1 MARKSILECC
11 HIKSSLME
19 INKKKY
25 ILVFLITAGIFAV
38 AFIVS
43 NYINNKRYE
52 VIKTTADKISIDIL
66 SLETQFELFQE
77 SSCASLTNP
86 VLSDEINALA
96 DRLSYAEN
104 QRGIN
109 DDDVITLKK
118 YYSLLEIKDYLVMK
132 KVDKRCD
139 VNPISI
145 LYFYTNDEG
154 CDDCAKQGY
163 VLTKLRSDH
172 PLLRIYSFDYDLDLN
187 AIKTLTAINKIPKD
201 QLPAL
206 VIDGKTYTKF
216 QSIEDIRKIVPELSA
231 TSTASTTKSQK

>member
-1 MARKSILECC
+1 MEHDHFKKRLMA
-11 HIKSSLME
+11 
-19 INKKKY
+19 INRKKY
-25 ILVFLITAGIFAV
+25 ILVLLITAGIFAV
-38 AFIVS
+38 AFVVS
-43 NYINNKRYE
+43 NYINDKRYE

-77 SSCASLTNP
+77 SSCASLANP

-109 DDDVITLKK
+109 DEDVIALKK

-132 KVDKRCD
+132 KVDKRCG

-145 LYFYTNDEG
+145 LYFYTNKEK
-154 CDDCAKQGY
+154 CDDCTKQGY
-163 VLTKLRSDH
+163 VLTKLRDDY

-187 AIKTLTAINKIPKD
+187 AIKTLIAINKIPKE
-201 QLPAL
+201 LPAI

-216 QSIEDIRKIVPELSA
+216 QSIEDIQRIIPELAA
-231 TSTASTTKSQK
+231 TSTATTTQKRK

>member
-1 MARKSILECC
+1 
-11 HIKSSLME
+11 ME
-19 INKKKY
+19 ISTKKY
-25 ILVFLITAGIFAV
+25 IIVFLITAGIFAV

-43 NYINNKRYE
+43 NYINDKRYE

-77 SSCASLTNP
+77 SSCSSLSNP

-96 DRLSYAEN
+96 DRLSYAES
-104 QRGIN
+104 QRGI
-109 DDDVITLKK
+109 DDEDVITLKK

-132 KVDKRCD
+132 KVDNRCD

-154 CDDCAKQGY
+154 CEDCAKQGY
-163 VLTKLRSDH
+163 VLTKLRSDY

-187 AIKTLTAINKIPKD
+187 AVKTLITINKIPKD

-206 VIDGKTYTKF
+206 VIEGKTYTKF
-216 QSIEDIRKIVPELSA
+216 QSVEDIRKIIPALVATSSA
-231 TSTASTTKSQK
+231 TSTQSTTTQRR

>member
-1 MARKSILECC
+1 MVS
-11 HIKSSLME
+11 
-19 INKKKY
+19 KKKY
-25 ILVFLITAGIFAV
+25 IIVFLITAGIFAV

-43 NYINNKRYE
+43 NYLNDKRYE

-77 SSCASLTNP
+77 SSCASLANP

-104 QRGIN
+104 QRGID

-154 CDDCAKQGY
+154 CEDCAKHGY
-163 VLTKLRSDH
+163 VLTKLRSDY

-187 AIKTLTAINKIPKD
+187 AIRTLTTISKIPKD
-201 QLPAL
+201 QLPAI
-206 VIDGKTYTKF
+206 VIEGKTYTKF
-216 QSIEDIRKIVPELSA
+216 QSVEDIRKIIPELTATSSA
-231 TSTASTTKSQK
+231 TSTQATTTQKK

>member
-1 MARKSILECC
+1 
-11 HIKSSLME
+11 ME
-19 INKKKY
+19 ISTKKY
-25 ILVFLITAGIFAV
+25 IIVFLITAGIFAV

-43 NYINNKRYE
+43 NYINDKRYE

-77 SSCASLTNP
+77 SSCASLSNP

-104 QRGIN
+104 QRGI
-109 DDDVITLKK
+109 DDEDVITLKK

-132 KVDKRCD
+132 KVDNRCD

-154 CDDCAKQGY
+154 CEDCAKQGY
-163 VLTKLRSDH
+163 VLTKLRSDY

-187 AIKTLTAINKIPKD
+187 AVKTLITINKIPKD

-206 VIDGKTYTKF
+206 VIEGKTYTKF
-216 QSIEDIRKIVPELSA
+216 QSVEDIRKIIPALAATSSA
-231 TSTASTTKSQK
+231 TSTQATTTQRK